1 MVQEVQAV
9 KKFLLSTHK
18 HKTEKGLSRGTKLSC
33 FRLLTFRIIILKVIL
48 SLRMVVVIL
57 QYFFISRFSIRNFE
71 NYKITLTHT
80 KPNAISEKSH

>member
-57 QYFFISRFSIRNFE
+57 QYFFYLKIFNPQFWE
-71 NYKITLTHT
+71 LQNYF
-80 KPNAISEKSH
+80 KS